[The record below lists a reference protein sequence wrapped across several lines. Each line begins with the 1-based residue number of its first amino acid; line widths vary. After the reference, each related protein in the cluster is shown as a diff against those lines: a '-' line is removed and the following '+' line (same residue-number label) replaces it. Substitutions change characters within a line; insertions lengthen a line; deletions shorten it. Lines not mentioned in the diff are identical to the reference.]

1 VIGKLKIIITGAFV
15 FVSAPLF
22 AQHLNGVVLDKHSR
36 VPVAHATVTSPSQL
50 LFTTVEGRFDLGN
63 IHKGDTVKI
72 TCVGYKPYS
81 FAYYLPVDTIHIY
94 LEQNAIALKNVNVKA
109 RRDANADSINLRKQ
123 FANVFNYKATTFK
136 DVFITQDP
144 YVYKWDDFITS
155 TNNATT
161 ILSVNLLSVLS
172 MFNKGN
178 APLPKLQTTLIKD
191 EQYNYV
197 DQVFSKQK
205 VKELTPL
212 RGDSLQA
219 FMDRYRPSVA
229 RAKTM
234 SDYEVMIYIKK
245 CYAEF
250 MKPTKSSSEKH

>member
-1 VIGKLKIIITGAFV
+1 VIGKLKIIITGAFALISV
-15 FVSAPLF
+15 PLF
-22 AQHLNGVVLDKHSR
+22 AQHLNGVVLDKTTR
-36 VPVAHATVTSPSQL
+36 APVAHVTILSPGQL
-50 LFTTVEGRFDLGN
+50 QFTSIEGRFNLSN
-63 IHKGDTVKI
+63 IRKGDSIKI

-94 LEQNAIALKNVNVKA
+94 LEQNAIALKNVTVKG
-109 RRDANADSINLRKQ
+109 RRDANTDSINLRKQ
-123 FANVFNYKATTFK
+123 FANVFNYKPTTFK
-136 DVFITQDP
+136 DVFIAQDP

-178 APLPKLQTTLIKD
+178 APLPKLQTTLLKD

-197 DQVFSKQK
+197 EQVFSRQK
-205 VKELTPL
+205 VKELVPL
-212 RGDSLQA
+212 RGDSLQT
-219 FMDRYRPSVA
+219 FMDKYRPSVA

-234 SDYEVMIYIKK
+234 SDYEVMMYIKK

-250 MKPTKSSSEKH
+250 TNPKK

>member
-1 VIGKLKIIITGAFV
+1 VAK
-15 FVSAPLF
+15 SARLLVTICFILFSLQLF
-22 AQHLNGVVLDKHSR
+22 AQHLNGVVLDKHTR
-36 VPVAHATVTSPSQL
+36 MPVAHATVISPSQL
-50 LFTTVEGRFDLGN
+50 LFTTVEGRFNLGS

-81 FAYYLPVDTIHIY
+81 FAFYLPVDTIHIY
-94 LEQNAIALKNVNVKA
+94 LEQNAIALKDVTVKA
-109 RRDANADSINLRKQ
+109 KRDANTDSINLRKQ

-136 DVFITQDP
+136 DVFIAQDP

-212 RGDSLQA
+212 RGDSLQT

-229 RAKTM
+229 RAKSM

-245 CYAEF
+245 CYKDF
-250 MKPTKSSSEKH
+250 VKPESRSAKL